1 MNVLMA
7 HSCPLLRAELR
18 SILTRVHDVV
28 LIGEVDTADCLPSL
42 CWRLCPD
49 MVLLEPEWLDST
61 AIRTYL
67 DDHLPCLRILLFGN
81 SDAIA
86 LSQYVSSAYV
96 AGYIPFDVEPDTLV
110 QALCTIAHGGTW
122 FTEDTIAQLRAVNT
136 EERAE
141 HALSKREEEVLQLLV
156 RCYSNQ
162 EIAAILGISD
172 KTVAKYLGSLYSKLG
187 VDSRLAA
194 AIYAVQHSLV
204 ELPKPS
210 NGSNTTPFKRR
221 KMSQ

>member
-7 HSCPLLRAELR
+7 HSCPLLRAGLR
-18 SILTRVHDVV
+18 STLTYVRDVV
-28 LIGEVDTADCLPSL
+28 LIGEVDTTDCLPGL

-49 MVLLEPEWLDST
+49 MVLLEPKWLDST

-67 DDHLPCLRILLFGN
+67 NNHLPRLRILLFGD

-86 LSQYVSSAYV
+86 LSRYVTLAYV
-96 AGYIPFDVEPDTLV
+96 AGYVPFDVEPDTLV
-110 QALCTIAHGGTW
+110 QALRTIAHGGTW

-136 EERAE
+136 EERVE
-141 HALSKREEEVLQLLV
+141 HALSKREQEVLQLLV
-156 RCYSNQ
+156 QCDSNQ

-194 AIYAVQHSLV
+194 AMYAVQHGLV

-221 KMSQ
+221 KTSQ